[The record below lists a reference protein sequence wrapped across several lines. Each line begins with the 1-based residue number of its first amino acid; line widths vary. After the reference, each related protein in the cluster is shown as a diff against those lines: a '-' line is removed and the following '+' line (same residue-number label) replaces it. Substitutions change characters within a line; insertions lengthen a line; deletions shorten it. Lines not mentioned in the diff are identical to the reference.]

1 MLTKIILGSTVI
13 AAICSGIVSYIIS
26 KRQGNLQYIT
36 AERKEWREK
45 IRNIAKKLDGASYY
59 DTLDILTDLKVRI
72 NSFGNNVSERYD
84 DDAHIWEVIKELEK
98 KRISDKVLRQMQE
111 QLVEYLSLLLKMDW
125 ERSKREVKGNI
136 HNVISGV
143 SYLLIIIYFSTC
155 VFLKNANDEY
165 GEFELVTMI
174 AFFCV
179 LIIIFQSVHMLIV
192 RNIYKCDL
200 KADISPKPKKSAF
213 AIYTK
218 CHMMCIAE
226 FLLMMSVFSLVIIT
240 AFDKID
246 YNSQNV
252 LSISLL
258 MLAYALG
265 LGNQMLPC
273 MSMLEQEYS
282 YMVAIEKCKEKH
294 TCKS

>member
-1 MLTKIILGSTVI
+1 MLIKIILGSTVI

-45 IRNIAKKLDGASYY
+45 IRNIAKKLNGASYY

-72 NSFGNNVSERYD
+72 NSFGNNVSKRYD
-84 DDAHIWEVIKELEK
+84 DDAHIWQVVEELEYK
-98 KRISDKVLRQMQE
+98 EIVGEALKHKQE
-111 QLVEYLSLLLKMDW
+111 QLIEYLSLLLKMDW

-143 SYLLIIIYFSTC
+143 SYLLTIIYFSIC
-155 VFLKNANDEY
+155 VFLKNAENEY

-174 AFFCV
+174 ALFCV

-192 RNIYKCDL
+192 RNTYRYDL

-213 AIYTK
+213 ARCLK
-218 CHMMCIAE
+218 CHIICIFE
-226 FLLMMSVFSLVIIT
+226 FMVMMSVFFLVIIS

-252 LSISLL
+252 LSIFLL
-258 MLAYALG
+258 MLAYVLG

-273 MSMLEQEYS
+273 MSMLEQEYF